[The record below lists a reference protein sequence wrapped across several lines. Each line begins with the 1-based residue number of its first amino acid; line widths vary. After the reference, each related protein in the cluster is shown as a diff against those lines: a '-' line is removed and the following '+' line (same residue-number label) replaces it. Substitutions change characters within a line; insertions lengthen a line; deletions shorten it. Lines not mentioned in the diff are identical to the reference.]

1 MIVDLT
7 VAPLAVELEVG
18 FLASDDAQV
27 SGAGVRGEGALQAAE
42 TLGSKVLGDAGA
54 VHLLGGAPLQAV
66 VGLGERGEVTTE
78 ALRRG
83 AAQALN
89 LATDLRR
96 ASFSLRAPEGAARN
110 ANEVLGA
117 LAEGVL
123 LAANARTRRPTV
135 TPKEDAAQPPER
147 CSIVLTSLSE
157 DVGREALERARAR
170 AEAVCLARELG
181 DAPANRLAPLQLA
194 EQAAA
199 AARAA
204 GLSADVLDCAALES
218 LGAGLLL
225 AVGSGSTRGPA
236 LAVLRHRPARRRPPR
251 GGRRQ
256 RHHF

>member
-1 MIVDLT
+1 M
-7 VAPLAVELEVG
+7 A
-18 FLASDDAQV
+18 
-27 SGAGVRGEGALQAAE
+27 
-42 TLGSKVLGDAGA
+42 
-54 VHLLGGAPLQAV
+54 
-66 VGLGERGEVTTE
+66 ERGEVTPE
-78 ALRRG
+78 GLRRG

-96 ASFSLRAPEGAARN
+96 ASLQPACTRRRGSLTRTKCVE
-110 ANEVLGA
+110 A

-147 CSIVLTSLSE
+147 CSIVLTALSE
-157 DVGREALERARAR
+157 DVGREALARARAR

-181 DAPANRLAPLQLA
+181 DVPANRLAPLQLA

-236 LAVLRHRPARRRPPR
+236 LAVLRYRPARRCPPR